1 MAYLNRA
8 TLIGNIGKDPEIK
21 TLQNGRKFVSF
32 SLATSKRYRDNN
44 GEQKEETQWH
54 NIVIWGKTAETFEN
68 IGIVKGTQLYI
79 EGEITNR
86 SWTDQTTGQKRY
98 TTEINAS
105 TFQILSSRNTQG
117 TFGNGAASKSP
128 TSCDIYEQA
137 GNPLTRESETR
148 GPQTDNN
155 SEAVKALADG
165 DIREDSQEEPDGS
178 AITRNETRAHDSL
191 EPSANIY
198 ATRQAKNGDAAT
210 REGAEA
216 FTSRESG
223 ATEPTTVS
231 RNMRRVPQNEAPAHG
246 FSGG

>member
-8 TLIGNIGKDPEIK
+8 TLIGNIGKYPEIK

-98 TTEINAS
+98 TTEINVS
-105 TFQILSSRNTQG
+105 SFQILSSRNTQG
-117 TFGNGAASKSP
+117 TSGNGANQQTRP
-128 TSCDIYEQA
+128 QPQQA
-137 GNPLTRESETR
+137 Y
-148 GPQTDNN
+148 N
-155 SEAVKALADG
+155 SSDDDEL
-165 DIREDSQEEPDGS
+165 P
-178 AITRNETRAHDSL
+178 
-191 EPSANIY
+191 
-198 ATRQAKNGDAAT
+198 
-210 REGAEA
+210 
-216 FTSRESG
+216 F
-223 ATEPTTVS
+223 
-231 RNMRRVPQNEAPAHG
+231 
-246 FSGG
+246 